1 MNSRLIIVMLAVALT
16 ACKQPSSTT
25 TSPSAASAAASS
37 AGPASAPRL
46 TITRFD
52 GGSVVTELGYGIK
65 LNKGSSL
72 NREWFVITDSAA
84 PAKVDGRA
92 GVVVRYAR
100 ESGTYSGHYQYAVDH
115 TLTLSEPLTAV
126 ELRVHLFDI
135 FGRSME
141 ALRSVEVVDMSG
153 TVAMKPSWRARS
165 ENEASETL
173 TSVVYV
179 AQART
184 AAGKL
189 YSIDRQAVLEQLKAI
204 SARISD
210 ADLDPK
216 PSK

>member
-1 MNSRLIIVMLAVALT
+1 M
-16 ACKQPSSTT
+16 
-25 TSPSAASAAASS
+25 
-37 AGPASAPRL
+37 
-46 TITRFD
+46 
-52 GGSVVTELGYGIK
+52 
-65 LNKGSSL
+65 
-72 NREWFVITDSAA
+72 
-84 PAKVDGRA
+84 
-92 GVVVRYAR
+92 AR
-100 ESGTYSGHYQYAVDH
+100 SFA
-115 TLTLSEPLTAV
+115 SEPLTAV
-126 ELRVHLFDI
+126 ELRVHVFDI

-153 TVAMKPSWRARS
+153 TVTMKPSWRARS

-189 YSIDRQAVLEQLKAI
+189 DSIDRQSVLEQLKAI